1 MRLSSTESEKGTPD
15 DDGKDTGDDGTLTEA
30 VNFPAGGL
38 SLSSSVTFGKTT
50 FAAGAADAI
59 PFDLNGFAYT
69 TSGGLALKSGVTF
82 RNGEVVA
89 GGGRAFENVNG
100 LALRVTDGATFTSTN
115 NFGIYQSR
123 GVSLTVDGG
132 SVFDCTQH
140 VNYNIAFYLEGVSES
155 ALTFDRATARFY
167 TVNIGGKNSGS
178 TAPVSNSTWTIRNG
192 SAVTFHKYGNSLS
205 RGIYLGSSKKGG
217 YSVSNRVVVTDS
229 TFDMTCDGASGDFRV
244 CGFGDTLAVTN
255 ATFTTRYLQVLNGTD
270 CTLSFADS
278 TVKGAISFATNSC
291 GNVLTV
297 ADCATFPSVTVNGTD
312 NRVVLAR
319 GTLAALPTFAGTGV
333 GKTFEI
339 AGGAMTNTA
348 FAFSGTNVTLVV
360 RDGGRLQY
368 GAGNVTKNGFNFK
381 PGATKDY
388 TLRIADGGTVGIR
401 GMVNFSG
408 NEVSTYSWTNCPNTA
423 LEFMGAHPS
432 LVCHD
437 YLSNYETLGLG
448 TKDETPLADAV
459 SLRFVVS
466 EGGYAEA
473 PVRNEIS
480 GRDIWIWGNQPI
492 EIRLADGFAPTKALT
507 VPLISS
513 VSGFTKTPFDAA
525 RLAKLTA
532 NATFPDPDKYK
543 TAFRYDAGTKTLL
556 ATIRPRRG
564 LAIILR

>member
-1 MRLSSTESEKGTPD
+1 M
-15 DDGKDTGDDGTLTEA
+15 
-30 VNFPAGGL
+30 NFPVASIPAEGL

-59 PFDLNGFAYT
+59 PFDLGTFAYT
-69 TSGGLALKSGVTF
+69 TSGGLSLKSGVTF
-82 RNGEVVA
+82 RNGTVVA

-100 LALRVTDGATFTSTN
+100 LALRVTDGATFTSQSS
-115 NFGIYQSR
+115 FGIYHST

-140 VNYNIAFYLEGVSES
+140 VDYNIAFYLEGVTDGT
-155 ALTFDRATARFY
+155 LTFDQATARFY
-167 TVNIGGKNSGS
+167 TVNIGGKGSGA
-178 TAPVSNSTWTIRNG
+178 TAPVSNTTWTIRNG
-192 SAVTFHKYGNSLS
+192 STVTFHKYGNSLS
-205 RGIYLGSSKKGG
+205 RGVYLGSSKRDG
-217 YSVSNRVVVTDS
+217 YSVSNRVVVADS

-244 CGFGDTLAVTN
+244 CGLGDTLVVSN
-255 ATFTTRYLQVLNGTD
+255 ATFTTRHLQVLNGTD
-270 CTLSFADS
+270 CSLSFADS

-297 ADCATFPSVTVNGTD
+297 ADCATFPSVTVNGTG
-312 NRVVLAR
+312 NRVILAR
-319 GTLAALPTFAGTGV
+319 GTLAAIPAFAGDGA
-333 GKTFEI
+333 GKTFEL

-348 FAFSGTNVTLVV
+348 FAFSGTNVALVV

-368 GAGNVTKNGFNFK
+368 GAGGVTKNGFSFK

-408 NEVSTYSWTNCPNTA
+408 NEASTYSWTNCPNSA
-423 LEFMGAHPS
+423 IEFSGAHPS

-437 YLSNYETLGLG
+437 YTANYETLGLG
-448 TKDETPLADAV
+448 TSDEEPLTDAV
-459 SLRFVVS
+459 KLRFVVS

-473 PVRNEIS
+473 PVRNEIK

-507 VPLISS
+507 VPLISC
-513 VSGFTKTPFDAA
+513 VNGFSKVPMDEA

-532 NATFPDPDKYK
+532 NAAFPDPDRYR
-543 TAFRYDAGTKTLL
+543 TALRYDANAKTLV

-564 LAIILR
+564 LAIIIR